1 MKNLAGITDEA
12 GVGIETQIRVTQE
25 LGWKYLELR
34 KVQVGDS
41 EPGMIHD
48 ISDADF
54 EILSERILD
63 SGLEVSCF
71 SSAIA
76 NWGKCVTEPF
86 DASWEEALRCIPRM
100 QALGCRFV
108 RIMSFKILTGA
119 DGKELPIAAQQFDE
133 RARRLRDLVELFGDV
148 GITTVHENC
157 RNYGGLGWPMT
168 LELLNAVPGLKLVYD
183 TGNPVLTEDWAQPEI
198 RPMQDA
204 LEFYERVKSH
214 VAYVHIKDGVWSSQS
229 EKTKFT
235 FPGEGSGKVPEI
247 LAALKRDGYDG
258 VISIEPHMGS
268 VFHDPSAGQG
278 TPEAIYKGF
287 VEYGRRLETLIAALD
302 S

>member
-12 GVGIETQIRVTQE
+12 GVDIDTQIRVTQE
-25 LGWKYLELR
+25 LGWNYLELR

-41 EPGMIHD
+41 EAAMIHD
-48 ISDADF
+48 IPDEDF
-54 EILSERILD
+54 EIVVEKIEE

-76 NWGKCVTEPF
+76 NWAKCVTQPF
-86 DASWEEALRCIPRM
+86 DASWAEALRCIPRM
-100 QALGCRFV
+100 QTLGTQFV
-108 RIMSFKILTGA
+108 RIMSFKILEDSNGN
-119 DGKELPIAAQQFDE
+119 ELPIASQQFDE
-133 RARRLRDLVELFGDV
+133 RAKRLRELVELFGDA

-168 LELLNAVPGLKLVYD
+168 LELLNAVPGLKLVFD
-183 TGNPVLTEDWAQPEI
+183 TGNPVFTKDSAQPEP

-214 VAYVHIKDGVWSSQS
+214 VAYVHIKDGIWSPRT
-229 EKTKFT
+229 EKAAFT
-235 FPGEGSGKVPEI
+235 FPGEGQGKVPEI
-247 LAALKRDGYDG
+247 LAALKRDEYDG
-258 VISIEPHMGS
+258 IISIEPHMGS

-278 TPEAIYKGF
+278 APEAIYSGF
-287 VEYGRRLETLIAALD
+287 VEYGRRLEKLIAEA
-302 S
+302 